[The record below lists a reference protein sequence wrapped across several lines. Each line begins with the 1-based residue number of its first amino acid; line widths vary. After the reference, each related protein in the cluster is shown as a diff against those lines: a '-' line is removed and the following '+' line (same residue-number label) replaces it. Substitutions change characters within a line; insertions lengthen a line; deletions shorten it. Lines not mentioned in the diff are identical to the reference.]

1 MLLGGA
7 VSIYYG
13 DELGMSGGEDPAN
26 RGAMAWGEQSD
37 GIKPLYISMIRFKE
51 EHQGEMNVTEMRVQ
65 DGVLRLTFSGGD
77 YMAFIAE
84 PGGEKCFAVPDG
96 MHLRFGN
103 AQLSRGYALFE
114 RK

>member
-1 MLLGGA
+1 
-7 VSIYYG
+7 
-13 DELGMSGGEDPAN
+13 
-26 RGAMAWGEQSD
+26 MAWGEQSD

-51 EHQGEMNVTEMRVQ
+51 EHRGEMNVTEMRVQ
-65 DGVLRLTFSGGD
+65 DGVLRLTLSGGD